1 METKK
6 RLRTWSDF
14 GNLRRVP
21 TEYEIVTHNLTYSA
35 RPGRAA
41 ALEEGPASPANRWIK
56 TYRDES
62 PLQADDWNA
71 FRDPHQLTYRKYVA
85 LQDESETVIASLLDK
100 YSDARHDDGLD
111 AVWVGAL
118 ARTFTPLRY
127 PLHAFQMCASYVG
140 QIAPTSYVTNAAA
153 FTAADMLRAVS
164 LVAYRTR
171 ELETAH
177 PEAGFASGERAI
189 WETDPN
195 WQPLRRALEK
205 ALVVFDWAESFCA
218 VNLVLRPAFDAYLYG
233 SLAEVARANGD
244 ELTWLL
250 LTNLRADGER
260 CRDWS
265 IALARFAHAQRANN
279 PAVLRGWFEA
289 WEPAAD
295 EIAEGLANLLAARSG
310 SGAGDVVKAAFAARA
325 AVSEKVFG

>member
-41 ALEEGPASPANRWIK
+41 ALEEGPASPANRWIR

-111 AVWVGAL
+111 AAWVGAL

-153 FTAADMLRAVS
+153 FTAADMLRGVS

-171 ELETAH
+171 ELQAAH
-177 PEAGFASGERAI
+177 PGAGFATGERAI
-189 WETDPN
+189 WETDAN
-195 WQPLRRALEK
+195 WQPLRRALER

-233 SLAEVARANGD
+233 SLAEVARENGD

-250 LTNLRADGER
+250 LANLRADGER

-265 IALARFAHAQRANN
+265 IALARFAHAQRAGN
-279 PAVLRGWFEA
+279 PAVLRDWLEA

-295 EIAEGLANLLAARSG
+295 EIAEGLSNLLAAHSRSA
-310 SGAGDVVKAAFAARA
+310 AGDVVKAALAARA
-325 AVSEKVFG
+325 NVAEKVFG

>member
-6 RLRTWSDF
+6 KLRTWSDF

-41 ALEEGPASPANRWIK
+41 ALEEGPASPPNRWIR
-56 TYRDES
+56 THRDES

-71 FRDPHQLTYRKYVA
+71 FRDPHQMTYRKYVT
-85 LQDESETVIASLLDK
+85 LQDEGETVIGSLLDK
-100 YSDARHDDGLD
+100 YSEAGHDKTLGAD
-111 AVWVGAL
+111 WVAAL
-118 ARTFTPLRY
+118 ARSFTPLRY
-127 PLHAFQMCASYVG
+127 PLHAFQMCAAYVG
-140 QIAPTSYVTNAAA
+140 QIAPTSYVTNASA
-153 FTAADMLRAVS
+153 FTAADLLRGVS

-171 ELETAH
+171 ELQTAY
-177 PEAGFASGERAI
+177 PDAGFATGERAI
-189 WETDPN
+189 WETDAN

-218 VNLVLRPAFDAYLYG
+218 VNLVLRPAFDAYLYC
-233 SLAEVARANGD
+233 SLAEVARENGD

-265 IALARFAHAQRANN
+265 VALARFAHAQRASN
-279 PAVLRGWFEA
+279 PAVLRTWFEA
-289 WEPAAD
+289 WKPAAD
-295 EIAEGLANLLAARSG
+295 EVAEGLAKLLAAHSG
-310 SGAGDVVKAAFAARA
+310 SRAGEVVKEALAARA
-325 AVSEKVFG
+325 NVAEKVFG